1 MFSFLRKDVQLKIY
15 YLYMMADGQCTQGE
29 NDKFM
34 SICESMG
41 TEETARKEIIS
52 FCQEVVHSTD
62 SDNSSKVIHE
72 ITKLLDDQGSSFF
85 LFGSINRD
93 KKTQAKVIWTLI
105 NLGYSDDRYSDP
117 EQKVIAFLADYWKM
131 DNAVLSDMTDTA
143 ETILALTKQK
153 EWIKTT
159 NKPYDMISNFISE
172 IDENINQLF
181 QNIEILISEAEII

>member
-15 YLYMMADGQCTQGE
+15 YLYMMADGQCTEDE

-34 SICESMG
+34 SICESMD
-41 TEETARKEIIS
+41 TEETATKEIIS
-52 FCQEVVHSTD
+52 FCQEVVHSTG

-72 ITKLLDDQGSSFF
+72 ITKLLDDQGSGFF

-105 NLGYSDDRYSDP
+105 NLGYSDDRYSEP
-117 EQKVIAFLADYWKM
+117 EQKVISFLVDYWKM
-131 DNAVLSDMTDTA
+131 DNTVLSDMTDTA

-159 NKPYDMISNFISE
+159 NKPYDIISKFINE
-172 IDENINQLF
+172 IDESINQLF

>member
-1 MFSFLRKDVQLKIY
+1 
-15 YLYMMADGQCTQGE
+15 
-29 NDKFM
+29 M
-34 SICESMG
+34 SICESMD
-41 TEETARKEIIS
+41 TEETATKEIIS
-52 FCQEVVHSTD
+52 FCQEVVHSTG

-72 ITKLLDDQGSSFF
+72 ITKLLDDQGSGFF

-105 NLGYSDDRYSDP
+105 NLGYSDDRYSEP
-117 EQKVIAFLADYWKM
+117 EQKVISFLVDYWKM
-131 DNAVLSDMTDTA
+131 DNTVLSDMTDTA

-159 NKPYDMISNFISE
+159 NKPYDIISKFINE
-172 IDENINQLF
+172 IDESINQLF